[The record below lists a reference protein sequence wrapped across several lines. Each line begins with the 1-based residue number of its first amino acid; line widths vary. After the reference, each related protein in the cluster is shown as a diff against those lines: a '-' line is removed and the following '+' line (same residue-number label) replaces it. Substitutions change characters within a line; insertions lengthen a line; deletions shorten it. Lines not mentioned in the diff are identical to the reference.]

1 MSTPKKTPEPT
12 KELDRSLVKVRFN
25 ESISCEHG
33 SFAAGHDYSIE
44 HWLAAPWLKHG
55 TVTAID
61 KIEKTEAPTD
71 TVLAVNIAAVSPKA
85 PKTPKAPKPPK
96 S

>member
-1 MSTPKKTPEPT
+1 MSKKPTEPT
-12 KELDRSLVKVRFN
+12 KEVEKDRSLVKVRFN

-33 SFAAGHDYSIE
+33 SFAAQHDYAIE
-44 HWLAAPWLKHG
+44 RWLAAPWLKHG
-55 TVTAID
+55 TVSAID
-61 KIEKTEAPTD
+61 KIEKPEAPTD